1 MHHRTWNR
9 SLLLV
14 VSIALAA
21 MAMGGV
27 AYGAPPAKRSHPK
40 ADECPQ
46 PYIEK
51 GEWKDDPY
59 GPILE
64 ITPTPCGRIINAN
77 EDLVARDKNFY
88 ALVGEMVIR
97 FSTNRYFER
106 LPTMVNQL
114 FCHARLFPDKPTWN
128 IEPQRP
134 YLSYDETAAAQC
146 NPSVPKPDEPV
157 H

>member
-1 MHHRTWNR
+1 M
-9 SLLLV
+9 
-14 VSIALAA
+14 VSITIAA
-21 MAMGGV
+21 NSV
-27 AYGAPPAKRSHPK
+27 VIGAGATKRPQAK
-40 ADECPQ
+40 AVECPQ

-64 ITPTPCGRIINAN
+64 ITPTPCGRTINTNGDTA
-77 EDLVARDKNFY
+77 ARDKSFD
-88 ALVGEMVIR
+88 ALVGEMVIK
-97 FSTNRYFER
+97 FGTNRYFER

-128 IEPQRP
+128 IEPQRI
-134 YLSYDETAAAQC
+134 YLSYEETAAAQC
-146 NPSVPKPDEPV
+146 NPSVPKPDEPI